1 MTAQGLQTLI
11 ARARSVRMT
20 EIEQEEQRRSF
31 AYGTTKIEND
41 LVSKEMVKA
50 QAESQR
56 SGQKRER

>member
-11 ARARSVRMT
+11 VRARSVRMT
-20 EIEQEEQRRSF
+20 EIEQEEQRQSF